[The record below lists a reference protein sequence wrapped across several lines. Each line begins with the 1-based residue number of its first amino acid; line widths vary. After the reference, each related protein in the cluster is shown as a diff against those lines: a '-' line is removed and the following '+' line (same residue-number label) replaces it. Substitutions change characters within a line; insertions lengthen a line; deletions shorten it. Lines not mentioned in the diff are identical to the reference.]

1 MITSI
6 KKKFFKAKY
15 PFFVQKTSLN
25 SLNDTGKGRILLCLS
40 EQKSVLIQNGE
51 GDEYLG
57 KFVGDKIDIDYSCYQ
72 VIDKLILETEYVNQ

>member
-15 PFFVQKTSLN
+15 PFFVQKTSLS
-25 SLNDTGKGRILLCLS
+25 SLNETGKGRILLCLS

-51 GDEYLG
+51 GDNY
-57 KFVGDKIDIDYSCYQ
+57 KIGEEISF
-72 VIDKLILETEYVNQ
+72 NPNHR

>member
-51 GDEYLG
+51 GDNY
-57 KFVGDKIDIDYSCYQ
+57 KIGEELMLHPNIYSIIDE
-72 VIDKLILETEYVNQ
+72 ITFITEYIKL

>member
-25 SLNDTGKGRILLCLS
+25 SLNDTGKGRIILCLS
-40 EQKSVLIQNGE
+40 EQKSVLIQNGK
-51 GDEYLG
+51 GDA
-57 KFVGDKIDIDYSCYQ
+57 FKIGEEINFDPNLYSIIDE
-72 VIDKLILETEYVNQ
+72 ITFTTEYDYK

>member
-15 PFFVQKTSLN
+15 PFFAQKTSLS
-25 SLNDTGKGRILLCLS
+25 SLNETGKGRILLCLS

-51 GDEYLG
+51 GDSFQIGEELMFNPNLYSI
-57 KFVGDKIDIDYSCYQ
+57 IDEITFT
-72 VIDKLILETEYVNQ
+72 TEYI

>member
-1 MITSI
+1 MIATI

-51 GDEYLG
+51 GDNY
-57 KFVGDKIDIDYSCYQ
+57 KIGEELMLYPNIYSIIDE
-72 VIDKLILETEYVNQ
+72 ITFTTEYIKS

>member
-51 GDEYLG
+51 GDNY
-57 KFVGDKIDIDYSCYQ
+57 KIGEELMLNPNLYSIIDE
-72 VIDKLILETEYVNQ
+72 ITFTTEYIKS

>member
-25 SLNDTGKGRILLCLS
+25 SLNDTGKDRILLCLS

-51 GDEYLG
+51 GDNY
-57 KFVGDKIDIDYSCYQ
+57 KIGEELMVNPNLYSIIDE
-72 VIDKLILETEYVNQ
+72 ITFTTEYIKL

>member
-51 GDEYLG
+51 GDNY
-57 KFVGDKIDIDYSCYQ
+57 KIGDEVAFDTTYYT

>member
-51 GDEYLG
+51 GDNY
-57 KFVGDKIDIDYSCYQ
+57 KIGEEIIFNSHLYTIIDE
-72 VIDKLILETEYVNQ
+72 ITFTTEYI

>member
-51 GDEYLG
+51 GDNY
-57 KFVGDKIDIDYSCYQ
+57 KIGEELMLYPNIYSIIDE
-72 VIDKLILETEYVNQ
+72 ITFTTEYIKL

>member
-1 MITSI
+1 MITTI

-51 GDEYLG
+51 GDNY
-57 KFVGDKIDIDYSCYQ
+57 KIGEELMLYPNIYSIIDE
-72 VIDKLILETEYVNQ
+72 ITFTTEYIKS

>member
-51 GDEYLG
+51 GNNYKIGEELMLYPNIYSIIDEIT
-57 KFVGDKIDIDYSCYQ
+57 FT
-72 VIDKLILETEYVNQ
+72 TEYIKS

>member
-51 GDEYLG
+51 GDNY
-57 KFVGDKIDIDYSCYQ
+57 KIGEELMLHPNLYSIIDE
-72 VIDKLILETEYVNQ
+72 ITFITEYIKS

>member
-1 MITSI
+1 MITTI

-51 GDEYLG
+51 GDN
-57 KFVGDKIDIDYSCYQ
+57 FKIGEELMLHPNLYSIIDE
-72 VIDKLILETEYVNQ
+72 ITFITEYIKL

>member
-25 SLNDTGKGRILLCLS
+25 SLNETGKGRILLCLS

-51 GDEYLG
+51 GDNY
-57 KFVGDKIDIDYSCYQ
+57 KIGEELMVNPNLYSIIDE
-72 VIDKLILETEYVNQ
+72 ITFTTEYIKL

>member
-1 MITSI
+1 MIATI

-40 EQKSVLIQNGE
+40 EQKSILIQNGE
-51 GDEYLG
+51 GDNY
-57 KFVGDKIDIDYSCYQ
+57 KIGEEIIFNSHLYTIIDE
-72 VIDKLILETEYVNQ
+72 ITFTTEYI

>member
-1 MITSI
+1 MITTI

-25 SLNDTGKGRILLCLS
+25 SLNETGKGRILLCLS

-51 GDEYLG
+51 GDNY
-57 KFVGDKIDIDYSCYQ
+57 KIGEELMLHPNLYSIIDE
-72 VIDKLILETEYVNQ
+72 ITFITEYIKL

>member
-40 EQKSVLIQNGE
+40 EQKSVLIQNRE
-51 GDEYLG
+51 GDNY
-57 KFVGDKIDIDYSCYQ
+57 KIGEELMLYPNIYSIIDE
-72 VIDKLILETEYVNQ
+72 ITFITEYIKS

>member
-1 MITSI
+1 MITTI

-51 GDEYLG
+51 GDNY
-57 KFVGDKIDIDYSCYQ
+57 KIGEELLLHPNLYSIIDE
-72 VIDKLILETEYVNQ
+72 ITFITEYIKS

>member
-40 EQKSVLIQNGE
+40 EQKSVLIQRGR
-51 GDEYLG
+51 
-57 KFVGDKIDIDYSCYQ
+57 
-72 VIDKLILETEYVNQ
+72 

>member
-1 MITSI
+1 MITTI

-51 GDEYLG
+51 GDNY
-57 KFVGDKIDIDYSCYQ
+57 KIGEELMLHPNLYSIIDEITFITKYIKS
-72 VIDKLILETEYVNQ
+72 

>member
-51 GDEYLG
+51 GDNY
-57 KFVGDKIDIDYSCYQ
+57 KIGEELMLYPNLYSIIDE
-72 VIDKLILETEYVNQ
+72 ITFITEYIKS

>member
-51 GDEYLG
+51 GDNY
-57 KFVGDKIDIDYSCYQ
+57 KIGEELMLYPNIYSIIDE
-72 VIDKLILETEYVNQ
+72 ITFTTEYI

>member
-40 EQKSVLIQNGE
+40 EQKSVLIQNGKDDNFKIGE
-51 GDEYLG
+51 ELMFNPNLYSIIDEIT
-57 KFVGDKIDIDYSCYQ
+57 FT
-72 VIDKLILETEYVNQ
+72 TEYI

>member
-51 GDEYLG
+51 GDNY
-57 KFVGDKIDIDYSCYQ
+57 KIGEELMLNPNLYSIIDE
-72 VIDKLILETEYVNQ
+72 ITFITEYIKL

>member
-51 GDEYLG
+51 GDNY
-57 KFVGDKIDIDYSCYQ
+57 KIGEELLLHPNLYSIIDE
-72 VIDKLILETEYVNQ
+72 ITFITEYIKS

>member
-40 EQKSVLIQNGE
+40 EQKSVLIQNGKDDNYKIGE
-51 GDEYLG
+51 ELMLDPNLYSIIDEIT
-57 KFVGDKIDIDYSCYQ
+57 FT
-72 VIDKLILETEYVNQ
+72 TEYIKL

>member
-51 GDEYLG
+51 GDNY
-57 KFVGDKIDIDYSCYQ
+57 KIGEELMLYPNLYSIIDE
-72 VIDKLILETEYVNQ
+72 ITFTTEYDYK

>member
-1 MITSI
+1 MIATI

-51 GDEYLG
+51 GDNY
-57 KFVGDKIDIDYSCYQ
+57 KIGEELMLYPNLYSIIDE
-72 VIDKLILETEYVNQ
+72 ITFTTEYIKS

>member
-51 GDEYLG
+51 GDNY
-57 KFVGDKIDIDYSCYQ
+57 KIGEELMLYPNLYSIIDE
-72 VIDKLILETEYVNQ
+72 ITFTTEYIKL